1 MQRKVLKMA
10 SGSIAF
16 SWGSTSAERAMV
28 FACDRYL
35 SHADAVCFRAVDVQ
49 APAHTIFQWLCQL
62 RAAPYRYDWI
72 DNGGRQSPRHLN
84 PELEN
89 LAVGQ
94 RVMSIFR
101 LAEFEPDRH
110 MTIVMAST
118 RAITIVGEIAGSYVI
133 LPRTTQECR
142 LVVKLLVCYP
152 TKSHWSLM
160 RWCLPWGDLLM
171 MRKQLF
177 TLKHLA
183 EGQP

>member
-1 MQRKVLKMA
+1 
-10 SGSIAF
+10 
-16 SWGSTSAERAMV
+16 
-28 FACDRYL
+28 
-35 SHADAVCFRAVDVQ
+35 
-49 APAHTIFQWLCQL
+49 
-62 RAAPYRYDWI
+62 
-72 DNGGRQSPRHLN
+72 
-84 PELEN
+84 
-89 LAVGQ
+89 
-94 RVMSIFR
+94 
-101 LAEFEPDRH
+101 
-110 MTIVMAST
+110 MTIVMALT